1 MIAIMDFGDI
11 LRRRKM
17 VRNYTDEAVPRE
29 AVERIVARGR
39 KAPSGGFSQG
49 LRLVVV
55 TEAGTRS
62 RIAELAG
69 EHEYVAMGLEPWISR
84 APVHV
89 VVATR
94 EDDYHDRYREPDKLL
109 EDGSEIEWPVPWW
122 YVDAGKATMLLLLA
136 AIDEG
141 LAAGIFGLDP
151 AGNDGLRDLLGM
163 PDDLAVVGVVTI
175 GHPAPETRP
184 GSSRRGWKP
193 LEEVVRWEHW

>member
-1 MIAIMDFGDI
+1 MDLVDV

-17 VRNYTDEAVPRE
+17 VRNYTDQPVPRE
-29 AVERIVARGR
+29 IVERIVARGR

-55 TEAGTRS
+55 TEPETR
-62 RIAELAG
+62 RQIADLAG
-69 EHEYVAMGLEPWISR
+69 EAEYVGMGLEPWISR

-89 VVATR
+89 VVCTR
-94 EDDYHDRYREPDKLL
+94 EDDYHERYREPDKLQA
-109 EDGSEIEWPVPWW
+109 DDTEIEWPVPWW

-141 LAAGIFGLDP
+141 LGAGLFGLDP
-151 AGNDGLRDLLGM
+151 AGSHGLRGLLGI
-163 PDDLAVVGVVTI
+163 PTDVAVVGVVTF
-175 GHPAPETRP
+175 GYAAPETRQ

-193 LEEVVRWEHW
+193 LEEVVRWERW

>member
-1 MIAIMDFGDI
+1 MDFGDV

-17 VRNYTDEAVPRE
+17 VRNYTDEPVPRE
-29 AVERIVARGR
+29 VVERIVARGR

-55 TEAGTRS
+55 TEADTRR

-69 EHEYVAMGLEPWISR
+69 EPEYVAMGLEPWISR

-89 VVATR
+89 VVCTR
-94 EDDYHDRYREPDKLL
+94 EDDYHDRYREPDKLQ
-109 EDGSEIEWPVPWW
+109 EDGTEIKWPVPWW

-141 LAAGIFGLDP
+141 LGAGLFGLHRGDE
-151 AGNDGLRDLLGM
+151 LRELLGI
-163 PDDLAVVGVVTI
+163 PGDVAVVGVVTI
-175 GHPAPETRP
+175 GRPAPETIR
-184 GSSRRGWKP
+184 GSSRRGWRP
-193 LEEVVRWEHW
+193 IEEVVRWERW